1 MATAQ
6 QQDTGLVQRGLL
18 LLGGMTALVIV
29 VLLIVLRNPDAPP
42 KSVAARSEVVVPVFV
57 APAPF
62 PAAVDWR
69 LLVHLSKQ
77 LPSAPGWEV
86 RYNAAVTLARRGS
99 LKTPWPVLH
108 DMLDEEQQLRNYR
121 VMLKNGQMVSNQEDA
136 TRTVLNALA
145 AVAEWHKKQ
154 DQNPKA
160 AVTISGD
167 LLLVYQDVDRLAQ
180 SGNTLVRVHAD
191 RVRQTFLRK

>member
-1 MATAQ
+1 
-6 QQDTGLVQRGLL
+6 V
-18 LLGGMTALVIV
+18 
-29 VLLIVLRNPDAPP
+29 RNEA
-42 KSVAARSEVVVPVFV
+42 VVPVFV

-62 PAAVDWR
+62 PATVDWR
-69 LLVHLSKQ
+69 LLAHLGKQ

-99 LKTPWPVLH
+99 PKTPWPVLH
-108 DMLDEEQQLRNYR
+108 DMLDEDQQLRNYR
-121 VMLKNGQMVSNQEDA
+121 VTLKNGQMISNQEDA

-145 AVAEWHKKQ
+145 AIAEWHKKQ
-154 DQNPKA
+154 DPDKVA
-160 AVTISGD
+160 PVSAD
-167 LLLVYQDVDRLAQ
+167 LQLVYQQVDRLAQ